1 MADEE
6 LDLEAIAALRK
17 KRQFKKFTFRG
28 LEVEKLMD
36 LSQEELLQIVNAR
49 ARRRM
54 QRGLKRKPMALIKKL
69 RKAKNAAG
77 PLDKPAP
84 VKTHLRNMIIV
95 PEMIG
100 SQVAV
105 YNGKV
110 FNLVLVTADMIGQYL
125 GEFSI
130 SYRFVKIVL
139 FLVFQSKLYI
149 LLIRPVRH
157 GRPGLGSTNSSR
169 FIPLK

>member
-28 LEVEKLMD
+28 LEVEKLLD

-69 RKAKNAAG
+69 RKAKNG
-77 PLDKPAP
+77 N
-84 VKTHLRNMIIV
+84 RI
-95 PEMIG
+95 
-100 SQVAV
+100 
-105 YNGKV
+105 
-110 FNLVLVTADMIGQYL
+110 
-125 GEFSI
+125 
-130 SYRFVKIVL
+130 
-139 FLVFQSKLYI
+139 
-149 LLIRPVRH
+149 
-157 GRPGLGSTNSSR
+157 
-169 FIPLK
+169 

>member
-1 MADEE
+1 MADI
-6 LDLEAIAALRK
+6 DVDAIAALRK
-17 KRQFKKFTFRG
+17 KRQFKKFQFRG
-28 LEVEKLMD
+28 IELDKLLD
-36 LSQEELLQIVNAR
+36 LSHEELLNYVHSR

-54 QRGLKRKPMALIKKL
+54 QRGLTRKPMALIKKL
-69 RKAKNAAG
+69 RKAKAAAG
-77 PLDKPAP
+77 PLDKPEA
-84 VKTHLRNMIIV
+84 VKTHLRNMLIV

-110 FNLVLVTADMIGQYL
+110 FNHVEIKPEMVGHYL

-130 SYRFVKIVL
+130 TY
-139 FLVFQSKLYI
+139 
-149 LLIRPVRH
+149 RPVRH
-157 GRPGLGSTNSSR
+157 GRPGIGSTNSSR

>member
-1 MADEE
+1 MADE
-6 LDLEAIAALRK
+6 LDAEAVAALRK

-28 LEVEKLMD
+28 LELEKLLD
-36 LSQEELLQIVNAR
+36 LSKEELLSIVHAR

-54 QRGLKRKPMALIKKL
+54 QRGLNRKAHALIKKL
-69 RKAKNAAG
+69 RKAKSACG

-100 SQVAV
+100 SNVAV

-110 FNLVLVTADMIGQYL
+110 FNLVLITADMIGSYL
-125 GEFSI
+125 GEYSI
-130 SYRFVKIVL
+130 SY
-139 FLVFQSKLYI
+139 
-149 LLIRPVRH
+149 RPVRH

>member
-6 LDLEAIAALRK
+6 ITAEQIAALRK

-28 LEVEKLMD
+28 LELPQLMD
-36 LSQEELLQIVNAR
+36 LSNEELLSYVHAR

-54 QRGLKRKPMALIKKL
+54 KRGLKRKPMALIKKL
-69 RKAKNAAG
+69 RKAKEGCG
-77 PLDKPAP
+77 PLDKPKAI
-84 VKTHLRNMIIV
+84 KTHLRDMVII

-110 FNLVLVTADMIGQYL
+110 FNLVAITADMVGMYL

-130 SYRFVKIVL
+130 SYR
-139 FLVFQSKLYI
+139 
-149 LLIRPVRH
+149 PVRH
-157 GRPGLGSTNSSR
+157 GRPGIGSTNSSR